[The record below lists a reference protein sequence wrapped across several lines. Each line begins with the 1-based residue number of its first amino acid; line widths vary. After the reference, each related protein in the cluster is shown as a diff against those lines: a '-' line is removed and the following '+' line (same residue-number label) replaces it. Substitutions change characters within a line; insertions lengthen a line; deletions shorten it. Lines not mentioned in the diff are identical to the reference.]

1 MPNVRYNNWARI
13 EGCTITDLFK
23 QYGTLNGI
31 PNDEQYIYYGHPE
44 IQLEN
49 PYSTTHSTV
58 YAVKNI
64 KDYFGYTQIHEIDE
78 NWNQFT
84 ANIASFI
91 DNNPINIS
99 DSDTAYYYVGK
110 PFVVSESC
118 VIFYDDSTKS
128 SKTGSKYSNY
138 VIVLIDEN
146 AVANIVSITAEYTG
160 DSVPIGNPI
169 DPNLVTVTAI
179 YDDENEI
186 KITSGFTIEPA
197 DLIITSLGLNT
208 FQVFYIDPEGD
219 VNTTK
224 FTVEGIKNLV
234 GITGEWDGGAV
245 PFTKEAQKKFFVIT
259 AAFSD
264 GTSATVTNFSFPEGN
279 IVTQA
284 NNGLIKVFYNGFT
297 CDVQVETFQITS
309 SRLIAF
315 YNGPSVEIGHDYQKK
330 YIDVRVYYYSETD
343 IGNSYYETITVDEC
357 TINSTTVETEGANS
371 FNISYVGLLGE
382 ITTSFIVE
390 GFSPDVK
397 PTSIHAEWMG
407 PSLYVNDIID
417 VEKILCNIYYSDGT
431 IKTKKNFSLDLNVII
446 KVGIND
452 IVVTYVEGETT
463 LEDIISINGLALD
476 DTTKNNLFATKLLNN
491 YPNATFLNNRYRGP
505 AEGIKTDTYSKM
517 ITKNLRDL
525 YKLFLKLE
533 KQYNS
538 IIEDIEDDNSIKILT
553 LNNSTYMKYE
563 MNQLLD
569 SDHYTTGKYVFKE
582 MS

>member
-1 MPNVRYNNWARI
+1 MPKVRYNQWARI

-31 PNDEQYIYYGHPE
+31 PSDEQNIYYGHPE
-44 IQLEN
+44 IQLDN

-78 NWNQFT
+78 NWNEFIN
-84 ANIASFI
+84 NIGEFM
-91 DNNPINIS
+91 NNNAINTS
-99 DSDTAYYYVGK
+99 DSDTGYYYVGK
-110 PFVVSESC
+110 PFVVNESC
-118 VIFYDDSTKS
+118 VIFYDDSTKA
-128 SKTGSKYSNY
+128 SKTGSKYSYY

-146 AVANIVSITAEYTG
+146 AVANIVSISAEYTG
-160 DSVPIGNPI
+160 ASVPIGEQI
-169 DPNLVTVTAI
+169 DPNLVEVKAI

-197 DLIITSLGLNT
+197 DLLIKNLGLNT
-208 FQVFYIDPEGD
+208 FDVFYIDPEGD
-219 VNTTK
+219 VNSTK

-234 GITGEWDGGAV
+234 GITGEWDGGAI
-245 PFTKEAQKKFFVIT
+245 PFTKEAQKKFFIIT

-297 CDVQVETFQITS
+297 CDVQVDTFQITS

-315 YNGPSVEIGHDYQKK
+315 YNGPNVEIDHDYQTK

-343 IGNSYYETITVDEC
+343 VGNSYYETITVDEC
-357 TINSTTVETEGANS
+357 TISGTTVSTEGPNN
-371 FNISYVGLLGE
+371 FNISYNGLLGE
-382 ITTSFIVE
+382 ITTSFIVN

-397 PTSIHAEWMG
+397 PVSIDAQWMG
-407 PSLYVNDIID
+407 PNLYVNDIINT
-417 VEKILCNIYYSDGT
+417 EKILCNIYYSDGKT
-431 IKTKKNFSLDLNVII
+431 KTKKNFALDINVII

-452 IVVTYVEGETT
+452 IKVTYKEGDTT
-463 LEDIISINGLALD
+463 LEDIISIIGLPLD
-476 DTTKNNLFATKLLNN
+476 DTTGNNLFPTQLINN
-491 YPNATFLNNRYRGP
+491 YPKATLLNNRYRGP

-517 ITKNLRDL
+517 ITENLRDL
-525 YKLFLKLE
+525 YNLFAKLE
-533 KQYNS
+533 RQYNS
-538 IIEDIEDDNSIKILT
+538 IIEDIESETSIKLLT

-563 MNQLLD
+563 LNDLLN
-569 SDHYTTGKYVFKE
+569 SDHYSTGVYIFKQE
-582 MS
+582 S